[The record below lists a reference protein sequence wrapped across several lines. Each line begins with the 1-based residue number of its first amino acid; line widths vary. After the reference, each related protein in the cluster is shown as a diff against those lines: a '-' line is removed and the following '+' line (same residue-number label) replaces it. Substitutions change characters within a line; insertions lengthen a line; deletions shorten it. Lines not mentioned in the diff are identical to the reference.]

1 MAASVW
7 AIHPKPD
14 AMVRFRLRS
23 EPVEGLPLSPP
34 LSPAVVYADPWLLV
48 VDKPSGLLSQSGL
61 GPHLQDAVP
70 GRLRAAWGELRLVH
84 RLDRDTSGLLLLA
97 RDAEAHRTLSRAF
110 AERRVRKT
118 YRAEVWGRP
127 TAAGGVIAVP
137 LARARRQPP
146 QHRVHPLGRPSR
158 TTWRLL
164 ASDGMVSQLA
174 LRPRTGRSH
183 QLRVHL
189 AWLGH
194 PILGDPLYG
203 HARSRALAP
212 RLRLHACGLAFAHP
226 LSGERITL
234 RSPPPWS

>member
-1 MAASVW
+1 M
-7 AIHPKPD
+7 
-14 AMVRFRLRS
+14 R
-23 EPVEGLPLSPP
+23 
-34 LSPAVVYADPWLLV
+34 VVYADPWLV
-48 VDKPSGLLSQSGL
+48 AVEKPSGLLSQSGL
-61 GPHLQDAVP
+61 GPDLQDAVP
-70 GRLRAAWGELRLVH
+70 ARLRAAWGELRLVH

-97 RDAEAHRTLSRAF
+97 RDADAHRALSRAF

-118 YRAEVWGRP
+118 YRADVWGQP
-127 TAAGGVIAVP
+127 AGLWGRIEAP

-158 TTWRLL
+158 TLWRRL
-164 ASDGMVSQLA
+164 ASDGGTTRLA

-203 HARSRALAP
+203 HARSRAQAP
-212 RLRLHACGLAFAHP
+212 RLQLHACGLVFPHP
-226 LSGERITL
+226 HNGERIAL
-234 RSPPPWS
+234 HSPPPWE